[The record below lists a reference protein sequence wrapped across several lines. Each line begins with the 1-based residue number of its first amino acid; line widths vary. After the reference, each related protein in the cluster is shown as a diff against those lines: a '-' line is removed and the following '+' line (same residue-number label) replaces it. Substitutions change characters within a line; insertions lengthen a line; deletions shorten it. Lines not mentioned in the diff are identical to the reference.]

1 MNNTIYRSGH
11 LHNSITIDPNYLE
24 RIEVLYG
31 PSSVSY
37 GSDAIG
43 GVVHYFTRIPKFSE
57 VPFPVV
63 MEPNLVIEYYSR

>member
-1 MNNTIYRSGH
+1 M
-11 LHNSITIDPNYLE
+11 E

-43 GVVHYFTRIPKFSE
+43 GVVHYFTKIPEFSVEKKIDESPQDFDIEDE
-57 VPFPVV
+57 VPF
-63 MEPNLVIEYYSR
+63 